1 MLGSVPVFGL
11 PGNPVSSRVSF
22 ECFARPALRLLA
34 GRTDVLPEPVWARAA
49 AAMPRRADGKV
60 HVDRVRVR
68 VVDGRYVCERAG
80 EQGSNVLSG
89 MAAADGLALLP
100 DGPGPGAGDEVRVI
114 LL

>member
-1 MLGSVPVFGL
+1 MLFRSRMNAWSSMVIAIAAFAWATVLNSMFFVVF
-11 PGNPVSSRVSF
+11 
-22 ECFARPALRLLA
+22 LLIA
-34 GRTDVLPEPVWARAA
+34 GR
-49 AAMPRRADGKV
+49 
-60 HVDRVRVR
+60 HSDRVRVR